1 MTKGRTRPSRSL
13 IIDPQTSSPVSYAHQ
28 MKAPGAQRSD
38 GVMMSATRSIEAA
51 HRLPALHKIR
61 IRCYISRRDVSM
73 HFMNRVYIS
82 RSPRFTSTLRVFITG
97 DVDELLSAEVVS
109 LSQCSSE

>member
-13 IIDPQTSSPVSYAHQ
+13 IIDPQTSSSVSYAHQ
-28 MKAPGAQRSD
+28 MTAPGAQRSD

-61 IRCYISRRDVSM
+61 IFDTTFHLENASM
-73 HFMNRVYIS
+73 QFMNRVYIS
-82 RSPRFTSTLRVFITG
+82 KSPRFTSTLRVLITG
-97 DVDELLSAEVVS
+97 DVDESLSAEVVS
-109 LSQCSSE
+109 L